1 MNRKMHH
8 GPGCRERE
16 GAAAGVGRPATARR
30 AATVETATVETATVE
45 TALRY
50 PFPRPN
56 RSFLFVDGDAL
67 PLLSLAESL
76 EDAEIEIDGR
86 PAPAGDLLRR
96 RGIGA
101 PAPLARR
108 TPVLAYGAN
117 AAPERLRRKYAP
129 LGPAVFPV
137 LRARLHGF
145 DIVHAAHISSYG
157 AVPAT
162 IERSPGTVCEI
173 AVTWLDEREL
183 ARMHETELRRGTYSF
198 GLLRNIR
205 LKPTLLPPMDAVST
219 YVGSHGHIAP
229 EGEALALAAI
239 GAQDRRFRALTQGDL
254 QRTIQ
259 AMLGTPGPLDAF
271 IQDAIDNETVRRQ
284 RTESLRAR
292 ARPFSYAHFLPTAE

>member
-8 GPGCRERE
+8 GPGSRERE

-30 AATVETATVETATVE
+30 AATVETATVE

-183 ARMHETELRRGTYSF
+183 ARMHETEFSRRTYRF
-198 GLLRNIR
+198 GLLVRVR
-205 LKPTLLPPMDAVST
+205 LEAELLPPMDAVSG
-219 YVGSHGHIAP
+219 YVGGHGHIAP